1 MHSGLYEYDYAVKYE
16 DCAKPQFLPLLEAH
30 VFKLERK
37 CHEWEEVAIVGIML
51 KVSEEFVRDPIC

>member
-1 MHSGLYEYDYAVKYE
+1 MRA
-16 DCAKPQFLPLLEAH
+16 F

-51 KVSEEFVRDPIC
+51 KDSVEFVRDPIC